1 MDDLDVG
8 LRLKTVRKKHG
19 LSQRALAQK
28 VGVAHSSL
36 SLIES
41 GGSNPSVGAL
51 KRILDGIPMDLSEF
65 FSFELEKRESH
76 FFRKDELVEIGKEG
90 ISYKLV
96 GAQVKNRTIQML
108 HETYAPG
115 TDSGRVMLTH
125 EGEECGV
132 VIRGVLEV
140 TVAGKKKILRA
151 GEAYYFDSSLEH
163 RFRNTGKEVC
173 ELVTACSPATF

>member
-1 MDDLDVG
+1 MSDLDVG
-8 LRLKTVRKKHG
+8 LRLKTVREMHG
-19 LSQRALAQK
+19 LSQRALATK
-28 VGVAHSSL
+28 VGVAHSTL

-41 GGSNPSVGAL
+41 GTSNPSVGAL
-51 KRILDGIPMDLSEF
+51 KRILDGIPMELSEF
-65 FSFELEKRESH
+65 FSFEMEKRESH
-76 FFRKDELVEIGKEG
+76 FFRANDLVEIGKEG

-96 GAQVKNRTIQML
+96 GASVKNRTIQML

-132 VIRGVLEV
+132 IIAGELEV
-140 TVAGKKKILRA
+140 TVAGRKKTLRA

-163 RFRNTGKEVC
+163 RFRNTGKEECV
-173 ELVTACSPATF
+173 LVTACSPATF